1 MDVGV
6 APYPE
11 MERFYFSPL
20 KIYEYMAAALPVVA
34 SRVGGLDR
42 VVREQKTG
50 LLYPPGDAAGLQAAL
65 AGLRADP
72 ALCRRLGLAAR
83 DEALTRHSW
92 DSVAAHILAIAGLQK
107 KEQGRHADLSE
118 NTPKDQGGHHVDFF

>member
-1 MDVGV
+1 MGDGPERAGIERSIAQAGLSDSVTLTGAVPPAEVANWLRQMDVGV

-50 LLYPPGDAAGLQAAL
+50 LLYPPSDAARQIG
-65 AGLRADP
+65 RA
-72 ALCRRLGLAAR
+72 
-83 DEALTRHSW
+83 
-92 DSVAAHILAIAGLQK
+92 
-107 KEQGRHADLSE
+107 
-118 NTPKDQGGHHVDFF
+118 HV